1 LALSSVFA
9 AKSNN
14 NIDLSNVFFWGDL
27 VMKKFYRI
35 SSLSFIFCGLMVLIA
50 CSDAP
55 YDGNAITI
63 QAVVA
68 DTVYFNARI
77 YTVDDDQ
84 PWAEAIAIKG
94 TDILAVGSNESVKR
108 FAGKNTLMQD
118 MQARLMLP
126 GFIDSHMHP
135 LMGGAYALA
144 LSLDTFADPADW
156 VAAIATYAKD
166 NPDLPVIFGYGFLAS
181 AFGANGPTKAMLD
194 EVVADRPVFL
204 MDEGFH
210 GGWGNSKAL
219 SVLGINKDTPD
230 ISAGFSY
237 YKRDQNGE
245 ATGYFLEGTAGLAMD
260 ALDVITTESII
271 KGSAVVFS
279 IMNSYGLTAVFDAG
293 VFDIGEAQ
301 LDILKELQDS
311 GQMNVRYVG
320 SHGAFSEADVADAVN
335 IVDKMRDI
343 SKYKNSHVRMLK
355 IMNDGTIEGKTAAMF
370 EDYQGDPG
378 NNGETVFTQEQMNTM
393 VGDAA
398 SRNID
403 VHIHALGE
411 RAIHE
416 ALNAI
421 ELARNTHESSDSR
434 FAICHIQVMTD
445 EDLKRFAELDVIAQ
459 STPLW
464 ASYDAQGKKYV
475 SDDQFNRY
483 FRFNSLKNLGVKLS
497 FGSDFPASGAGTLG
511 MSPVFN
517 MEVGLTRQSVGDANS
532 AIQPNKSERLDIA
545 SLIRG
550 YTLDAAYQLR
560 MEQEI
565 GSLEVGKKADL
576 VVLDK
581 NIFEIDHYTFGE
593 VSVAITVMDGNVVYR
608 AE

>member
-1 LALSSVFA
+1 
-9 AKSNN
+9 
-14 NIDLSNVFFWGDL
+14 
-27 VMKKFYRI
+27 MKKMSRM
-35 SSLSFIFCGLMVLIA
+35 SSLPFILYSLLALIA
-50 CSDAP
+50 CSGVPDSG
-55 YDGNAITI
+55 DTNASP
-63 QAVVA
+63 AVIA

-77 YTVDDDQ
+77 YTVDGEQ
-84 PWAEAIAIKG
+84 PWAEALAIKG
-94 TDILAVGSNESVKR
+94 TDILAVGSNESVKQ
-108 FAGKNTLMQD
+108 FAGKHTLMRD
-118 MQARLMLP
+118 LETRLMLP

-144 LSLDTFADPADW
+144 LSLDTFARPADW
-156 VAAIATYAKD
+156 VAAIATYAEQ

-181 AFGANGPTKAMLD
+181 AFGENGPNKAMLD

-210 GGWGNSKAL
+210 GGWANSKAL
-219 SVLGINKDTPD
+219 DVLGINKDTPD

-237 YKRDQNGE
+237 YKRDENGE
-245 ATGYFLEGTAGLAMD
+245 ATGYFLEGTAGQAMD

-271 KGSAVVFS
+271 RGSAVVFN

-293 VFDIGEAQ
+293 AFDIGQAQ

-311 GQMNVRYVG
+311 DQMNVRYVG
-320 SHGAFSEADVADAVN
+320 SHGAVSGADVADAVN
-335 IVDKMRDI
+335 IVDKMRRI
-343 SKYKNSHVRMLK
+343 SEYKNAHVRILK

-378 NNGETVFTQEQMNTM
+378 NNGETVFTQEKMNTM
-393 VGDAA
+393 VVDAA

-403 VHIHALGE
+403 AHIHALGE

-421 ELARNTHESSDSR
+421 DLARNTHDESDSR

-464 ASYDAQGKKYV
+464 ASYDSQGKNFV

-517 MEVGLTRQSVGDANS
+517 MEVGLTRQNVGDAGS
-532 AIQPNKSERLDIA
+532 PIQPNKSERLDIA

-560 MEQEI
+560 MEEEI

-576 VVLDK
+576 VVLDR
-581 NIFEIDHYTFGE
+581 NLFEIDPYNFGD
-593 VSVAITVMDGNVVYR
+593 VSVVITVMDGNVVYQ
-608 AE
+608 AEQL

>member
-1 LALSSVFA
+1 MS
-9 AKSNN
+9 
-14 NIDLSNVFFWGDL
+14 
-27 VMKKFYRI
+27 RI
-35 SSLSFIFCGLMVLIA
+35 SSLAFLLCSFLALVA
-50 CSDAP
+50 CSVAP
-55 YDGNAITI
+55 GSGDSNTSH
-63 QAVVA
+63 AVIA

-77 YTVDDDQ
+77 YTVDDEQ

-94 TDILAVGSNESVKR
+94 ADILAVGSNESVKQ
-108 FAGKNTLMQD
+108 FAGKDTLVQD
-118 MQARLMLP
+118 MEARLMLP

-144 LSLDTFADPADW
+144 LSLDTFARPADW
-156 VAAIATYAKD
+156 VAAIATYAQE

-181 AFGANGPTKAMLD
+181 AFGENGPDKGMLD

-210 GGWGNSKAL
+210 GGWANSKAL
-219 SVLGINKDTPD
+219 NILGIDKDTPD
-230 ISAGFSY
+230 ISVGFSY
-237 YKRDQNGE
+237 YKRDKNGE
-245 ATGYFLEGTAGLAMD
+245 PTGYFLEGTAGQAMD
-260 ALDVITTESII
+260 GLDVITTESII
-271 KGSAVVFS
+271 KGSAVVFN

-293 VFDIGEAQ
+293 ASDIGEVQ

-311 GQMNVRYVG
+311 NQMNVRYVG
-320 SHGAFSEADVADAVN
+320 SHGAMNGEDVADAVN
-335 IVDKMRDI
+335 IVDKMRRI

-355 IMNDGTIEGKTAAMF
+355 IMNDGTVEGKTAAMF

-393 VGDAA
+393 VVDAA

-421 ELARNTHESSDSR
+421 ELARNTHGESDSR

-464 ASYDAQGKKYV
+464 ASYDSQGKNFV

-517 MEVGLTRQSVGDANS
+517 MEVGLTRQNVGDADS
-532 AIQPNKSERLDIA
+532 PIQPNKSERLDIA

-560 MEQEI
+560 MEEEI

-581 NIFEIDHYTFGE
+581 NLFEIDPYTFGD
-593 VSVAITVMDGNVVYR
+593 VSVLTTVMDGNVVYQ